1 MSVVIPWLGQFAKGA
16 LVVFGVALVA
26 LLLTIVWGLLGAA
39 AKLSGNRVAAAIAN
53 AYTTVFRGT
62 PELLVLLIIYFG
74 SAITLTWIAKSI
86 DPTTKFVNIPPFW
99 AGAVAISLIVGAY
112 ATETFRG
119 AFLGV
124 DRGQVEAARALGLS
138 GSQTFFY
145 VRLPQMWRL
154 ALPTFGNH
162 MISIVKDT
170 ALLSVI
176 GLEEI
181 MYVAERGMTMTN
193 KPFTMYAVVAVFYLA
208 FVSLIIISVSLLE
221 KRLNRHLVR
230 AR

>member
-1 MSVVIPWLGQFAKGA
+1 MSVVIPWLGQFAQAA
-16 LVVFGVALVA
+16 LVVLGVALVA
-26 LLLTIVWGLLGAA
+26 LVLTVVWGLLGAA
-39 AKLSGNRVAAAIAN
+39 AKLSGNRIAAAIAD

-74 SAITLTWIAKSI
+74 SAVTLTWIGKLV

-99 AGAVAISLIVGAY
+99 AGALAISLIVGAY

-193 KPFTMYAVVAVFYLA
+193 KPFTMYLVVALFYLG
-208 FVSLIIISVSLLE
+208 FVSLIIVTVARLE

-230 AR
+230 VR